1 MKASLREEESRLMAR
16 LRDRI
21 IEFIYRKATV
31 REKYQGILTF
41 LWGLLFSGAV
51 LFIIFFALVS
61 DKLLSL
67 HSGRP
72 RRQTLS
78 YPYPCLRPESGFG
91 YGLY

>member
-31 REKYQGILTF
+31 REKYQCLLSF

-51 LFIIFFALVS
+51 LLIIFLALVS
-61 DKLLSL
+61 
-67 HSGRP
+67 
-72 RRQTLS
+72 
-78 YPYPCLRPESGFG
+78 FG
-91 YGLY
+91 L